1 MVAWDPD
8 SDRARKMMERAHEYE
23 RIKAEN
29 DNAIAAM
36 TIYCL
41 EESLTE
47 ALETIRRQRR
57 TIKTLVDLC
66 RKERKANGRN

>member
-8 SDRARKMMERAHEYE
+8 SNRARKMMERAQEYE

-47 ALETIRRQRR
+47 ALKKIRRQRR
-57 TIKTLVDLC
+57 TIKTLVDLY
-66 RKERKANGRN
+66 RKERRANDR